1 MTITESSVGMNDEE
15 LRTDSSQKN
24 KNDDVRGD

>member
-1 MTITESSVGMNDEE
+1 MKITESSVQMNDEE
-15 LRTDSSQKN
+15 FKTDASQKG